1 MSKELPY
8 FKFSPGKYLTGDI
21 TICDLTDQGVFIN
34 ICCHYWLKQGGICLA
49 NVKQRFRMNE
59 ESINRLLNSEIIK
72 VDENDKIVIEFLDEQ
87 LSEFMDI
94 SQKRSE
100 AGVLGGKAKAKQLP
114 SKSKANDN
122 ILREEKRREDNNNN
136 KGFFDS
142 EKLNSVFKDFLE
154 MRKKI
159 KKPAT
164 PKAIELLVNKLKK
177 LSPDESTQI
186 QIVEQSIL
194 SSWQDLFPLKQ
205 TYGQK
210 NETASQ
216 SIGIN
221 SKNGH
226 SEPSGDYSE
235 AKMQL

>member
-1 MSKELPY
+1 MPKELPY

-34 ICCHYWLKQGGICLA
+34 ICCHYWLKQGSICLA
-49 NVKQRFRMNE
+49 NVKQRFSMNE
-59 ESINRLLNSEIIK
+59 DSVKRLLSSEIIK
-72 VDENDKIVIEFLDEQ
+72 VDENDKLIIEFLDEQ

-100 AGVLGGKAKAKQLP
+100 AGISGGKAKAKQLL

-122 ILREEKRREDNNNN
+122 ILREDKIREDKNN

-142 EKLNSVFKDFLE
+142 EKLNSAFNDFLE

-164 PKAIELLVNKLKK
+164 KRAIELLIKK
-177 LSPDESTQI
+177 LNSFSTDENI
-186 QIVEQSIL
+186 QLKIIEQSTVN
-194 SSWQDLFPLKQ
+194 SWQDIYELKSINHITKPKHERFEIDFDGNKDGTFFPKAGVQ
-205 TYGQK
+205 
-210 NETASQ
+210 
-216 SIGIN
+216 
-221 SKNGH
+221 
-226 SEPSGDYSE
+226 
-235 AKMQL
+235 

>member
-8 FKFSPGKYLTGDI
+8 FKFSPGRYLTGDI

-34 ICCHYWLKQGGICLA
+34 ICCHYWLKQGSICLA
-49 NVKQRFRMNE
+49 NVKQRFSMNQD
-59 ESINRLLNSEIIK
+59 SVNRLLSSEIIK
-72 VDENDKIVIEFLDEQ
+72 VDENDKIIIEFLDEQ

-100 AGVLGGKAKAKQLP
+100 AGVSGAKAKAKQKL

-122 ILREEKRREDNNNN
+122 ILREDKIREDKNN

-142 EKLNSVFKDFLE
+142 DKLNSAFNDFLE

-164 PKAIELLVNKLKK
+164 KRAIELLIKK
-177 LSPDESTQI
+177 LNSFSADESIQLQI
-186 QIVEQSIL
+186 IEQSVMN
-194 SSWQDLFPLKQ
+194 SWQDLYELRVKPQSKLQ
-205 TYGQK
+205 
-210 NETASQ
+210 NERFN
-216 SIGIN
+216 IN
-221 SKNGH
+221 FEGNKEGTILSAAGV
-226 SEPSGDYSE
+226 
-235 AKMQL
+235 